1 MLGFGVLLPG
11 EVTMSL
17 EMRPPAP
24 HTELISETGTG
35 NGELSATQGGFQL
48 VIVAVM
54 VWLRWGGF

>member
-1 MLGFGVLLPG
+1 
-11 EVTMSL
+11 MSL